1 MKMMNN
7 KTSLALAVAAALG
20 VVSPQTL
27 AMVKITSVSANIPVA
42 ISTSATSNIGS
53 PVVFAAEQGGEKSL
67 VLMSNYA
74 TVENSYAGDLTAL
87 IPVPAEYEVTSA
99 KYLSIRVTLT
109 GGSTFADQPYLVC
122 PFSGATLATIASGN
136 MSAKVDATFASNKS
150 ALLVTAM
157 SGSQA
162 VSAIGKST
170 ATFNIAP
177 GFETHAD
184 GTCYVTMAPMGVV
197 AAGGVSA
204 YTVGNG
210 GTVDMNIDTTY
221 VQGGVA
227 TTMSTGGTLLKFVT
241 ALKTTISP
249 KDIAGNSPVVS
260 IDVKQAS
267 KKFDSTPNATL
278 VSTTV
283 ATLGSLK
290 VVPFTAMGAGG
301 VRIATKSAAD
311 TTVADLVAT
320 ATVTISG
327 PLAAGVLEIG
337 LNPGNATSTGCGGTT
352 LVKGSP
358 SITTGGGGS
367 VTIAGI
373 PVPPPGAVTLS
384 TGLNICATVDGTKVL
399 NAGQL
404 TAVLTGG
411 GVPNFVPNFGAETN
425 ITEVKI
431 NGARLRVLNIPRV
444 GGVETASLRFYNTSS
459 QDIVVIGTLYGED
472 GKVLGTENATLFSPL
487 KANDVEQL
495 NAAGLS
501 QKFGIT
507 TPWTGRAWLLVQAQ
521 VDATSFRVMSLIR
534 SANGT
539 LINMST
545 DVTN

>member
-1 MKMMNN
+1 M
-7 KTSLALAVAAALG
+7 SSAVAA
-20 VVSPQTL
+20 
-27 AMVKITSVSANIPVA
+27 IN
-42 ISTSATSNIGS
+42 
-53 PVVFAAEQGGEKSL
+53 
-67 VLMSNYA
+67 
-74 TVENSYAGDLTAL
+74 NS
-87 IPVPAEYEVTSA
+87 
-99 KYLSIRVTLT
+99 
-109 GGSTFADQPYLVC
+109 
-122 PFSGATLATIASGN
+122 
-136 MSAKVDATFASNKS
+136 S
-150 ALLVTAM
+150 ALLVAAK
-157 SGSQA
+157 SGVQ
-162 VSAIGKST
+162 VVTLTGKST
-170 ATFNIAP
+170 ATFNIP
-177 GFETHAD
+177 TGFETHAD
-184 GTCYVTMAPMGVV
+184 GICYVTMAPMGVAV
-197 AAGGVSA
+197 AGGVSA

-210 GTVDMNIDTTY
+210 GTIDMNIDTTY

-290 VVPFTAMGAGG
+290 VVPFTAMGVAGG

-367 VTIAGI
+367 VTIANI
-373 PVPPPGAVTLS
+373 PVPPGTVTLN